1 MENKNVEKLVYLCKA
16 SELSEL
22 ELISNNRRPAQ
33 QYSDGENVT
42 NCQSAVDSSD
52 TQDDTL
58 DDIGG
63 DYLKR
68 MSSEPENTGFCDGTG
83 IQARPSGKKP
93 LWKLADDS
101 RTNSIMSIR
110 KDYEVVIRKVE
121 DMISA
126 AEERGMFRISLT
138 TKDGMPVRLLGNT
151 LKDYFTC
158 MGYKC
163 KFLMYDDVLNN
174 SELFISWLN

>member
-1 MENKNVEKLVYLCKA
+1 MENKNTEM
-16 SELSEL
+16 
-22 ELISNNRRPAQ
+22 LIADFDEPGCVAQ
-33 QYSDGENVT
+33 KIINHSTHYNKGENVI
-42 NCQSAVDSSD
+42 NYQSADNSD
-52 TQDDTL
+52 THTNMCYSTDVDCGKSAT
-58 DDIGG
+58 D
-63 DYLKR
+63 
-68 MSSEPENTGFCDGTG
+68 ETENTGFGDGTG
-83 IQARPSGKKP
+83 IQERPSGNKP

-101 RTNSIMSIR
+101 RINSIESIR
-110 KDYEVVIRKVE
+110 KDYEDIIRKVE

-138 TKDGMPVRLLGNT
+138 TKDGIPVRLLGNT